1 MMLFKKVSGCRY
13 GKNKKA
19 QKAVSGLLSRQDY
32 LVVQGNDLAKSF
44 GGLKSF
50 EQRVLDYCFS
60 FVSENDIAD
69 KMYEVSVLEVI
80 RHFGL
85 SASGNSYKRAAKALK
100 TLNENTALYL
110 PKTLPSGERGIL
122 MTQLFDTLFF
132 GEAGTVQF
140 RFSSN
145 AAPLVFD
152 LKKNFYSFHLQQ
164 LLSAENRYQEL
175 KQFTSKLKYQDQST
189 VFQHFVQEIKSR

>member
-1 MMLFKKVSGCRY
+1 MGVDMEE
-13 GKNKKA
+13 NKKA

-85 SASGNSYKRAAKALK
+85 SASGNSYQRVSKALK

-140 RFSSN
+140 RFSPN

-175 KQFTSKLKYQDQST
+175 KQFTSKIKYQDQST
-189 VFQHFVQEIKSR
+189 VFQHFVKDFQKY

>member
-1 MMLFKKVSGCRY
+1 MLFKKVSGCRY

-80 RHFGL
+80 RHFWL
-85 SASGNSYKRAAKALK
+85 SASGNSYQRAAKALK

-140 RFSSN
+140 RFSPN

-175 KQFTSKLKYQDQST
+175 KQFTSKIKYQDQST

>member
-1 MMLFKKVSGCRY
+1 M
-13 GKNKKA
+13 
-19 QKAVSGLLSRQDY
+19 SRQDY

-85 SASGNSYKRAAKALK
+85 SASGNSYQRAAKALK
-100 TLNENTALYL
+100 TLSENIALYL

-140 RFSSN
+140 RFSPN

-175 KQFTSKLKYQDQST
+175 KQFTSKIKYQDQST

>member
-1 MMLFKKVSGCRY
+1 MEE
-13 GKNKKA
+13 NKKA

-85 SASGNSYKRAAKALK
+85 SASGNSYQRAAKALK
-100 TLNENTALYL
+100 TLNEITALYL

-140 RFSSN
+140 RFSPN

-175 KQFTSKLKYQDQST
+175 KQFTSKIKYQDQST

>member
-1 MMLFKKVSGCRY
+1 MLFKKVSGCRY